1 MKNKIVK
8 IALIATFTAVAG
20 YNVNA
25 SLSDQSMSD
34 LLIANVEALADAE
47 IDGTNCNATWNR
59 ECCVC
64 FGRHHK
70 FAVPRTSTGACEH
83 RMCSSH
89 SY

>member
-1 MKNKIVK
+1 MKKFMK
-8 IALIATFTAVAG
+8 IAFVAVFVAVAG
-20 YNVNA
+20 YGVYA
-25 SLSDQSMSD
+25 SQKADVMSD
-34 LLIANVEALADAE
+34 LVLANVEALADAE

-70 FAVPRTSTGACEH
+70 FAIPRTTTGACEH
-83 RMCSSH
+83 KTCSTH